1 MYPTTAHVSCKPHSQ
16 PRKTHTTLNQKKSEH
31 DILYTKRTVETS
43 LACGSDYVL
52 ESN

>member
-1 MYPTTAHVSCKPHSQ
+1 MYPTTAQVSCSLKASLAKLIP
-16 PRKTHTTLNQKKSEH
+16 TLNPKKSEH